1 MWADVYVYAA
11 HYFEEVQRICD
22 RDVIGEVTAHGSTA
36 NGTIR
41 GTAP

>member
-1 MWADVYVYAA
+1 MWADACVYAS
-11 HYFEEVQRICD
+11 HHFEEVQRICD